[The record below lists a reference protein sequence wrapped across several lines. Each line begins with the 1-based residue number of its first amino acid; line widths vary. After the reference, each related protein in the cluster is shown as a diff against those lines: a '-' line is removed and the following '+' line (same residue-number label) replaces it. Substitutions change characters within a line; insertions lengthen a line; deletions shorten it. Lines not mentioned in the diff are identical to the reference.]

1 MTLCTG
7 KKSASHHY
15 EGTQIFRIVTDDIMI
30 GGDTEKND
38 GSGGISIYE
47 KDDEIYNKDGLF
59 YDENIWFPHS
69 HKGTISMY

>member
-15 EGTQIFRIVTDDIMI
+15 EGTQIFRIVTDYIMI